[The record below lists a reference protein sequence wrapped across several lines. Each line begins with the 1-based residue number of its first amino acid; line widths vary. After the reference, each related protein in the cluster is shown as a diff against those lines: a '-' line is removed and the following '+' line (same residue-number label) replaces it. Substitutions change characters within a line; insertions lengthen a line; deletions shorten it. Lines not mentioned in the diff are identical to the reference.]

1 MQIAGLQKLTLLDF
15 PSRTACTVFAP
26 GCNFRCGYCH
36 NPELV
41 EPKNPELI
49 EEGKFFEF
57 LSARKGFL
65 DGVCITGGEPTLQ
78 PDLLEFLKKIR
89 QRGFL
94 VKLDTNGSNPE
105 VLEKLF
111 RAHLLDYVAL
121 DIKASPGSYAKLT
134 GAEGIIGKIQS
145 SRDLIM
151 QSGVEYE
158 FRSTLV
164 KELVTEKEWTGI
176 LNFVCGAEKFFLQ
189 SFENK
194 KDCLD
199 PKFKNYHSFSRSE
212 LQTMCAKAR
221 DYVRECGVR
230 L

>member
-15 PSRTACTVFAP
+15 PSRTACTVFTP

-41 EPKNPELI
+41 EPKNLELI
-49 EEGKFFEF
+49 DEGKFFDF
-57 LSARKGFL
+57 LSTRKGLL
-65 DGVCITGGEPTLQ
+65 DGVCVTGGEPTLQ

-121 DIKASPGSYAKLT
+121 DVKASPERYEKLIKTEGVVAKIR
-134 GAEGIIGKIQS
+134 AA
-145 SRDLIM
+145 RDLIM

-158 FRSTLV
+158 FRTTLV
-164 KELVTEKEWTGI
+164 KELVSEKEWGSI

-189 SFENK
+189 NFENK
-194 KDCLD
+194 TNCLD
-199 PKFKNYHSFSRSE
+199 PQFRYYHGFLRKE
-212 LQTMCAKAR
+212 LEAMCAKAR
-221 DYVRECGVR
+221 NYVRECGIR
-230 L
+230 F